1 MYLKLLIIASLFS
14 VSVNLVAQKKIVTSK
29 PVTQLPQLKLTS
41 QNDTIQYAIGAY
53 LAQWVNSNGFPIN
66 NPSLFLQ
73 GMDDIFR
80 NQPRLI
86 ADSLVGKIVTN
97 YQEITKHERMRKA
110 ESQLFASLKEKPGI
124 GVLPNGVYYLM
135 FSNGEG
141 MHPSKSDTV
150 ILNIKGSTANGIE
163 FEDTYQKKQP
173 VSITVSEMIPGVASV
188 LPMMGVGSKWQLFI
202 PSALAYG
209 DKSTAIIPANSALI
223 VELELLDVRPFK
235 K

>member
-1 MYLKLLIIASLFS
+1 MIRILIILSWLLVSIQLF
-14 VSVNLVAQKKIVTSK
+14 AQK
-29 PVTQLPQLKLTS
+29 QLPKTDPANATVRLIS
-41 QNDTIQYAIGAY
+41 ANDTLQYALGSY
-53 LAQWVNSNGFPIN
+53 LAQWVNGNGFIIDN
-66 NPSLFLQ
+66 ASAFLRAL
-73 GMDDIFR
+73 DDVFR

-86 ADSLVGKIVTN
+86 PDSITGNIVTN
-97 YQEITKHERMRKA
+97 YQQIAKKEQARKA
-110 ESQLFASLKEKPGI
+110 ETFLFASLKEKPGI

-209 DKSTAIIPANSALI
+209 EKSTAIIPANSALI